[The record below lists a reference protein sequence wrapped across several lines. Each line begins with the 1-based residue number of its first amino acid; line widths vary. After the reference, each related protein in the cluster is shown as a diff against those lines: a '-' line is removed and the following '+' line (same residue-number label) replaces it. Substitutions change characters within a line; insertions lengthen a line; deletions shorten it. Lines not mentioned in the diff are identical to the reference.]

1 MKAFEIKNLKQ
12 YIADILIFLIL
23 CLSGFILSEKPQ
35 INLTAPRKNIAQA
48 EQKPEI
54 KRHKIQTDDIMV
66 RNLFTMDGKYTDT
79 MQNPPENPYSL
90 VGVMIGNGKMAV
102 FKDYTGELFT
112 AKEKEKM
119 IDGYTLEKIGENFVI
134 LKRGKQQKEL
144 KILISK

>member
-23 CLSGFILSEKPQ
+23 CLSGFILSEKPK
-35 INLTAPRKNIAQA
+35 INLTAPKKNIAQA

-54 KRHKIQTDDIMV
+54 KRHKIQTDDIME

-79 MQNPPENPYSL
+79 MQKPPENPYNL
-90 VGVMIGNGKMAV
+90 VAVMIGSEKKAV
-102 FKDYTGELFT
+102 FKDYTGKLFT

-119 IDGYTLEKIGENFVI
+119 IDGYTIKKIGENSVI

-144 KILISK
+144 KILIK